1 MIWFVGSITGMIICG
16 IIMAL
21 VLDKPIKGRGFF
33 RSIIII
39 PWIIPH
45 VFAGAMWGWVVNPQF
60 GLLNQLLLK
69 LNLITQPISFLSPKL
84 ALFTVIIVRIWQGTP
99 FVIMAMLAA
108 LQTIPKEVEEAASL
122 DGAAGFT
129 KFRYITLPHI
139 APVLSVVTLI
149 LSAWT
154 LQIFDVIYVMTG
166 GGPVRATRTVAIEIF
181 MKAFAERDLGSAS
194 VVAIFT
200 MMLIIMLSIFQI
212 RYSEDKRF
220 NQ

>member
-1 MIWFVGSITGMIICG
+1 
-16 IIMAL
+16 MAL